1 MSDDK
6 KPASTEV
13 LGGLHSLVARVLT
26 KQLKLADDALAG
38 ELTPEQIGA
47 LEHVLSDTKVSIGAA
62 IAFLKNNGITASV
75 EKSQELQE
83 LERTLSEKRTGA
95 KGRLNK
101 ADLEDAARAFEQM
114 QGLAPDSLQ

>member
-38 ELTPEQIGA
+38 ELTPEQIEV
-47 LEHVLSDTKVSIGAA
+47 LTDVLSDTKVAIGAA
-62 IAFLKNNGITASV
+62 ISFLKNNNITASP
-75 EKSQELQE
+75 EKSAALRE
-83 LERTLSEKRTGA
+83 LEDELSKKRAAG
-95 KGRLNK
+95 KGRLTP
-101 ADLEDAARAFEQM
+101 AQMEEAAQAFAAMTGEGGPVQ
-114 QGLAPDSLQ
+114 